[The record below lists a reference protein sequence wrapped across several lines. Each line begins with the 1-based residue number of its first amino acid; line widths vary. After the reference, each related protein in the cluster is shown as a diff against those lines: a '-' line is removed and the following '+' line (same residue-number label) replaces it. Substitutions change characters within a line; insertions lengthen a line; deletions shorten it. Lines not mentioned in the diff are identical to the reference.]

1 MPIRNNPINE
11 SSLAVHK
18 HISREHQVA
27 TWLMSDG
34 WEVLIPM
41 LDHGTK
47 TDLVVADDNHFYRI
61 QIKCLDTAD
70 ETIKVFNQWKNNKI
84 DFVIYFSLKH
94 HWGYIARAFTQ
105 NRKRLNS
112 PDHIK
117 FIQHPRNFLEAFKK
131 I

>member
-1 MPIRNNPINE
+1 MPIRNHTIKDTT
-11 SSLAVHK
+11 LAAHK

-34 WEVLIPM
+34 WEVLQPM
-41 LDHGTK
+41 LDHGMK
-47 TDLVVADDNHFYRI
+47 TDLVIADDNHFYRI
-61 QIKCLDTAD
+61 QIKCVDTAD
-70 ETIKVFNQWKNNKI
+70 ETIKVSNQWKNKRI

-105 NRKRLNS
+105 NKKRLNS

-117 FIQHPRNFLEAFKK
+117 FFQDSKNFLNAFKR

>member
-1 MPIRNNPINE
+1 MPIRNYPINE
-11 SSLAVHK
+11 SALAIHK

-41 LDHGTK
+41 LDHGMK
-47 TDLVVADDNHFYRI
+47 TDLVAADDNHFYRI

-70 ETIKVFNQWKNNKI
+70 ETIQVINQWKNNKI

-94 HWGYIARAFTQ
+94 HWGYIARAFPQ
-105 NRKRLNS
+105 KKKKLNS

-117 FIQHPRNFLEAFKK
+117 FFQNPTNFLKAFKQ